1 MRWKILMVI
10 LSLSLIV
17 FSGTCFAQ
25 ASSIS
30 VTADTATA
38 SDVPENASL
47 IVGLYNGNRLVDL
60 SVYRGNGTITGH
72 FAQDMQNSLPEA
84 TDIKAFLW
92 NMEMLTPLCN
102 AFSVQIK
109 DLPET
114 DKENVLV
121 VYYSRTDNTK
131 SLAET
136 VHSISGGDIVRIE
149 PVNPYPED
157 YSACLAQV
165 REEQANDYRP
175 PIAVDLENVE
185 QYDTILLGYP
195 IWYNSLP
202 TPVVTFLTSYDF
214 SGKTIIPF
222 CTSGS
227 TGISGS
233 VSRLRNLCPDSTI
246 ANGFRGTV
254 GSSVSQVT
262 NWLEQNGFYQ

>member
-1 MRWKILMVI
+1 MRCKILMVI
-10 LSLSLIV
+10 LSLSLV
-17 FSGTCFAQ
+17 LFSGTCFAQ

-30 VTADTATA
+30 VTAGTATA
-38 SDVPENASL
+38 SDVPENAAL
-47 IVGLYNGNRLVDL
+47 IVGLYNENRLVDL
-60 SVYRGNGTITGH
+60 SIYRGNGTITGS
-72 FAQDMQNSLPEA
+72 FAEDMQSSLHEA
-84 TDIKAFLW
+84 TDMKAFLW
-92 NMEMLTPLCN
+92 EMNTLKSLCN
-102 AFSVQIK
+102 AFSSPIK
-109 DLPET
+109 DLPDT
-114 DKENVLV
+114 DEENILV

-136 VHSISGGDIVRIE
+136 AHSISGGDIARIE
-149 PVNPYPED
+149 PVNPYPEN
-157 YSACLAQV
+157 YSECLAQV

-175 PIAVDLENVE
+175 PITVDLEDIE

-214 SGKTIIPF
+214 SGKIVIPF

-233 VSRLRNLCPDSTI
+233 VSQLRNLCSDSTV
-246 ANGFRGTV
+246 ASGFRGTA
-254 GSSVSQVT
+254 GSSASQVT